1 MKSYR
6 LGKTPEELSALSNK
20 KRSAAKK
27 YMSDNPNS
35 TNKDILSYVQGKF
48 NSSGLSPHVLASLR
62 QELRKEASAQNIG
75 EGAVRQAAEVVD
87 MAKHKKLHNKNQ
99 GIPTEQEMATELQLL
114 VEDLLGPAG
123 MKLVKTI
130 TLDMESHE
138 LQITPKD
145 SPFTISFA
153 DKPADS

>member
-1 MKSYR
+1 
-6 LGKTPEELSALSNK
+6 
-20 KRSAAKK
+20 
-27 YMSDNPNS
+27 
-35 TNKDILSYVQGKF
+35 
-48 NSSGLSPHVLASLR
+48 
-62 QELRKEASAQNIG
+62 
-75 EGAVRQAAEVVD
+75 